1 MRKISERGLFG
12 VLVMIISMLAVQMS
26 AFASNTYENS
36 TQIKAQLQLDAED
49 EAVLNQYFQNRAEN
63 FYGNTVVD
71 GWMKEEQQQR
81 IAALS
86 QWMESCGFKVEK
98 ATVAFTVNSVLAKDE
113 NETVVLGSEWNTLTY
128 KFDSENESRDMMFE
142 TMHVLHISEITHEIT
157 SDCYSEY
164 TGYQYG
170 SQEELS
176 YVQIGENNGEL
187 GKGAFPIEGHIV
199 PSYILFPYILCIS
212 KYAETHLIWDLYNV
226 YGNDME
232 VTLHFS
238 EDGLWCLEGKYELGE
253 TDVVTEIQ
261 NEGWYGEG
269 QSVEIPDYTAWY
281 FEIIQEVSYQDKAFS
296 EVNCAEVREY
306 PDGTGQL
313 ILTLEK
319 IPAENIE
326 TE

>member
-187 GKGAFPIEGHIV
+187 GKGAFPIEG
-199 PSYILFPYILCIS
+199 LL
-212 KYAETHLIWDLYNV
+212 W
-226 YGNDME
+226 GME

-269 QSVEIPDYTAWY
+269 QSVETPDYTAWY

>member
-1 MRKISERGLFG
+1 
-12 VLVMIISMLAVQMS
+12 MIISMLAVQMS

-49 EAVLNQYFQNRAEN
+49 EAVLNQDFQNRAEN

-187 GKGAFPIEGHIV
+187 GKGAFPIEGLLWGMEA
-199 PSYILFPYILCIS
+199 PQLSGMNIS
-212 KYAETHLIWDLYNV
+212 TLTLQDLYNI

-269 QSVEIPDYTAWY
+269 QSVETPDYTALY